1 MCSYA
6 WIPLWIRP
14 LYSLKWFFIVIIFQ
28 TKTVTNGTHEPLYLV
43 LKGYIL
49 DGFTQGV
56 FFYGTRAWTQHLMF
70 ATQFSNT
77 RALSLLLL
85 PSLTFLIWQC
95 SFGRVSLSQ
104 WFSHFPLLCSW
115 DYRHTPPCPAVAHG
129 VFSEGINFSLFS
141 LFCLLLT

>member
-56 FFYGTRAWTQHLMF
+56 FFMVLGLE
-70 ATQFSNT
+70 
-77 RALSLLLL
+77 LS
-85 PSLTFLIWQC
+85 I
-95 SFGRVSLSQ
+95 
-104 WFSHFPLLCSW
+104 
-115 DYRHTPPCPAVAHG
+115 
-129 VFSEGINFSLFS
+129 
-141 LFCLLLT
+141 